1 MLSLLFSKE
10 ANNEI
15 ESFWKDLLR
24 SKDESGVSYKTKT
37 QEGTFFYPYQFSL
50 FTSTLCQDFM
60 VFYEASPLKVRSR
73 SYKVELTWI
82 CENPSW
88 SKFVLMRENAEES
101 EYYNLKQLKTDLKHF
116 DNNFLLF
123 VSSNQLMYKLKELCK
138 QALLLKSIGVDQII
152 LERHRFSISLS
163 KFPKGLVAEEELK
176 KVFNLGQRLAQIF
189 GRGENKS
196 NNSEEG
202 QGMALTV

>member
-15 ESFWKDLLR
+15 ESFWKDFL
-24 SKDESGVSYKTKT
+24 SSQQGSGVSYKTKK
-37 QEGTFFYPYQFSL
+37 QEGTFFSPYQFSL
-50 FTSTLCQDFM
+50 FSNTLCQDFM
-60 VFYEASPLKVRSR
+60 VFYEASPLKVRLR
-73 SYKVELTWI
+73 SYKVELTWV

-101 EYYNLKQLKTDLKHF
+101 EYYNLKQLKTDIKHF

-138 QALLLKSIGVDQII
+138 QALLLKSIGVEQVI
-152 LERHRFSISLS
+152 LERHRFSICLS
-163 KFPKGLVAEEELK
+163 RFPKGLAAEVDLKEL
-176 KVFNLGQRLAQIF
+176 FNLGQRIARLF
-189 GRGENKS
+189 GREDERPNT
-196 NNSEEG
+196 SEEG
-202 QGMALTV
+202 QEFALAI